1 MRLTDDRINY
11 LSHHIIRTLVR
22 EGLVSIADEAGTV
35 QDVKKVMIK
44 FIKAEE
50 AIDQTVRTKIAS
62 IKRGIPEGSREWD
75 VLYEQYYNE
84 EMNKLK

>member
-11 LSHHIIRTLVR
+11 LSHHIIRALVR
-22 EGLVSIADEAGTV
+22 EGLVSVSDEAGTV
-35 QDVKKVMIK
+35 QDVKKTMIK
-44 FIKAEE
+44 FIKAE
-50 AIDQTVRTKIAS
+50 ATIDQTVRSKIAS

-75 VLYEQYYNE
+75 ILYEQYYSE